1 MHDTRAAGR
10 PASAPPTRS
19 RNPAFGVNIMG
30 LRDRIKRALPI
41 VGMGGNR
48 PAAPSATTAPSP
60 SAAPPRAQQSPVAAP
75 TPDPRGGLSADAFVE
90 QLVKDNGIVIF
101 MKGSPSMPQCGFSA
115 NASAILRSYGQPFA
129 HFDVLSDPDVRQ
141 AVKDYAQW
149 PTLPQVYI
157 GGEFIGGS
165 DILAQ
170 MHANGELKAAIDAL
184 AGA

>member
-1 MHDTRAAGR
+1 
-10 PASAPPTRS
+10 
-19 RNPAFGVNIMG
+19 MG

-41 VGMGGNR
+41 VGLGGNR
-48 PAAPSATTAPSP
+48 PSPTQPAPSAGPSAAPVAAPSAP
-60 SAAPPRAQQSPVAAP
+60 AAD
-75 TPDPRGGLSADAFVE
+75 DPRGGLGADDFVA
-90 QLVKDNGIVIF
+90 QLVKDNPIVIF

-115 NASAILRSYGQPFA
+115 NASGILRSYGRPFA

-141 AVKDYAQW
+141 AVKDFGQW
-149 PTLPQVYI
+149 PTIPQIYI

-184 AGA
+184 PSAS

>member
-1 MHDTRAAGR
+1 
-10 PASAPPTRS
+10 
-19 RNPAFGVNIMG
+19 MG

-48 PAAPSATTAPSP
+48 PS
-60 SAAPPRAQQSPVAAP
+60 APPPPAAAGAPRAP
-75 TPDPRGGLSADAFVE
+75 TPAAAPADDPRAGLSPEAFVE
-90 QLVKDNGIVIF
+90 QLVKSNEIVLF

-115 NASAILRSYGQPFA
+115 NASGILRSYGRPFA

-170 MHANGELKAAIDAL
+170 MHASGELKAAIDAL
-184 AGA
+184 GGASA